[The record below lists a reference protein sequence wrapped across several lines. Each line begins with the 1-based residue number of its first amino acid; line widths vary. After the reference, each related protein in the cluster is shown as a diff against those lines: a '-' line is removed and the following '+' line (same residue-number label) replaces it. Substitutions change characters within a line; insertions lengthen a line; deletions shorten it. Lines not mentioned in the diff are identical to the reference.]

1 MSLAYIDANATSK
14 LKQYPDVVLLEASI
28 LLKKGVEEVLDQL
41 LLIAFITFVFI
52 SILLIA
58 LLKKRA
64 LVAMNYVLF
73 PLGVIATTLA
83 LLGTFSVMHL
93 FALIIVMV
101 AAIDYGIYMSDVQ
114 AETDEAIYYAMLT
127 TFSGFGIFV
136 FSHIGALH
144 HIGLVIALGIA
155 STFILQTIQKRTT

>member
-1 MSLAYIDANATSK
+1 MSLAFVDKA
-14 LKQYPDVVLLEASI
+14 DVTTLPQEQGLVLLEAGK
-28 LLKKGVEEVLDQL
+28 LLKKGVESVLEQL
-41 LLIAFITFVFI
+41 LVIAAITFGF
-52 SILLIA
+52 IA
-58 LLKKRA
+58 LLLLFLLRKGA

-73 PLGVIATTLA
+73 PLAVIATA
-83 LLGTFSVMHL
+83 LMLSGSFSVMHL

-101 AAIDYGIYMSDVQ
+101 AAIDYGIYMSDAE

-127 TFSGFGIFV
+127 TFAGFGIFV

-155 STFILQTIQKRTT
+155 ATFFLQSVQKRT